1 MYLKAA
7 KRVDL
12 NVLIMKKEIVIKWYN
27 AGVN

>member
-12 NVLIMKKEIVIKWYN
+12 NVLITKKEIVIKWYD
-27 AGVN
+27 AGVS